1 MAAMSR
7 VAARDEADEALHI
20 LLADEM
26 MRSIA
31 RGGCYRVRV
40 NDRLGVES
48 SDPQAGR
55 RVRFIDLV
63 DYASDRE
70 VTACVDLDRS
80 TITSLRCRPAEARL
94 APAEEADALSV
105 ALADRRVAAGIALG
119 DRPQSIVRVGGAG
132 TEPHHRSAAVTFG
145 TPRSAPSLVAIVD
158 LARRAVTKILPHESI

>member
-1 MAAMSR
+1 MSR

-26 MRSIA
+26 MKSIA

-48 SDPQAGR
+48 PDPLAGR
-55 RVRFIDLV
+55 RLRFIDLV

-80 TITSLRCRPAEARL
+80 SLTSLRCRPAEARL
-94 APAEEADALSV
+94 APAEEADALTV

-119 DRPQSIVRVGGAG
+119 DQPQSIVRVGGAG
-132 TEPHHRSAAVTFG
+132 AEPHHRSAAVTFG
-145 TPRSAPSLVAIVD
+145 AARSTPSLVAIVD
-158 LARRAVTKILPHESI
+158 LARRSVTKILPHESI